1 MAIRIKTTWFKQV
14 EGPKDLRQQAGVVA
28 STIWK
33 QADKTVTDLSKAN
46 FSIETPQRGFGL
58 LAELSVFMLHL
69 SDRIVYLRMN
79 DADRQTLVQ
88 ALAVRLAEI
97 LEENIHEVVN
107 DHGHPY
113 QADFIDLVNRRCDD
127 YASFDFPATQ
137 PDFSVLRYLGN
148 RICEIMDE
156 RDRAWIIDQV
166 MELSA
171 PDMVGTVEK
180 VIDGLF
186 PKTA

>member
-14 EGPKDLRQQAGVVA
+14 DGPKDSGQQAGVIA

-33 QADKTVTDLSKAN
+33 QADKTVTDLSKAD

-69 SDRIVYLRMN
+69 SDRLAFERMD
-79 DADRQTLVQ
+79 DAGRQTLMQ

-97 LEENIHEVVN
+97 LEENIHEVMH
-107 DHGHPY
+107 DHDHPY
-113 QADFIDLVNRRCDD
+113 QADFIDLVNRRCED
-127 YASFDFPATQ
+127 YAGFDFPATL

-148 RICEIMDE
+148 RICDIMDE
-156 RDRAWIIDQV
+156 RDRSWIVDQV

-171 PDMVGTVEK
+171 PDMMASVEK
-180 VIDGLF
+180 VVNGLF
-186 PKTA
+186 PKNT